1 MTAKIDL
8 SSGKLTFG
16 NAATDN
22 IHDFD
27 LMVLQLTI
35 EQVHGM
41 HNLKTNENG
50 ELKPTPQFLM
60 DLAAAIDRL
69 GFDGCTPTQAH
80 QIWITASVA
89 ISSLKKNIVQSA
101 SLVSGITSTPEH
113 SATANGS
120 ATMPTSTKSK
130 RKAASTKA

>member
-1 MTAKIDL
+1 MTTIDL

-16 NAATDN
+16 NAATDKT
-22 IHDFD
+22 HDFD

-35 EQVHGM
+35 EQVHGL

-50 ELKPTPQFLM
+50 ELKPTPEFLT

-89 ISSLKKNIVQSA
+89 ISGLKKNIVQSA
-101 SLVSGITSTPEH
+101 SLVSGITSTPGN
-113 SATANGS
+113 SATASGS
-120 ATMPTSTKSK
+120 ATTPTSPDSK
-130 RKAASTKA
+130 PSPESTTA